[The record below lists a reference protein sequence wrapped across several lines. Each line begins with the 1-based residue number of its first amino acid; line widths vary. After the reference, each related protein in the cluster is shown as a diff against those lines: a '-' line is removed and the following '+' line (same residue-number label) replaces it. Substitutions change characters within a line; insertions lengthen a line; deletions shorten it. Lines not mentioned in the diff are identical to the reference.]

1 MQDSPPSPAHA
12 PRNPA
17 SWMAAL
23 RTPDFDFD
31 QWEANLLK
39 YSNGIRFPDDLAIL
53 RIHRAD

>member
-1 MQDSPPSPAHA
+1 
-12 PRNPA
+12 
-17 SWMAAL
+17 MAAL